1 MKQAVVNNIVI
12 FFLNFLLLFS
22 RSYQFVFL
30 LDFVIISFV
39 ASQTILQVERF
50 QEILVAD
57 TLVFKGKCM
66 SYNTCNDA
74 DAFGL
79 SIIDPCQCRCKDST
93 TVSSSDNKCVSVEKI
108 SAKVDQVS
116 PYQLFTKFTVNSLMQ
131 DEIYIYLCSETSCS
145 RNISYCTIDFENS
158 FYDSSGWQRIW
169 QKKIDVDFFIVKNS
183 FGIAIQFK
191 TVQCAMNKYS
201 GMLLKLSLQCQVN
214 NQVQSGSAVF
224 SVVGS
229 YKIGVSPKDRTTC
242 SKFVTPIPPIT
253 SSTIASI
260 TSSKI
265 FLTST
270 VPFTNNSHLSK
281 NGSFDNL
288 MNTTVKTIKT
298 TTSVLIANNTYV
310 FKELIKSTDSPSLSH
325 VKVRNANTNNAL
337 ISAAVVLIF
346 VVIGSCII
354 IIFLYKRWRRAKRNS
369 VIIDSNQQLSF
380 EQITHPHPV
389 FFLNEGSIYRNGGSV
404 ISKEACCSEAYGI
417 PNISENLDSSIKLSC
432 FEKVF
437 ASLEQTFSRLHK
449 KKSVDN
455 SLDNNFDYRMF
466 IDPISNQNYDGFSV
480 NHFDDLSYNIPEEIV
495 ITNNYNHI
503 DQVNTKTV
511 SYNNATNKVR
521 SKFEKH
527 TSQSSSEIED
537 VLYSV
542 PDEINTIHKNT
553 TPVVLCNTQSGYMK
567 PYPNIIED
575 DKSGDHFYD
584 FPESSEP
591 VLKTASQYEN
601 LASLSMFKK
610 TNSCD
615 KIGNIPI
622 NEFDSNRKTDNE
634 QRREESIYSEPEHD
648 DRLKNTSIIEA
659 TYAVPE
665 QDDSLQI

>member
-1 MKQAVVNNIVI
+1 MKQAFVNNIVI
-12 FFLNFLLLFS
+12 FFLSFFLLFS
-22 RSYQFVFL
+22 RSYRFICL
-30 LDFVIISFV
+30 LNFVIISFV

-50 QEILVAD
+50 QEILVTD

-66 SYNTCNDA
+66 RYNTCNDA

-79 SIIDPCQCRCKDST
+79 SLIDSCQCRCKDST
-93 TVSSSDNKCVSVEKI
+93 TASSSDNKCVSVEKI
-108 SAKVDQVS
+108 SDSSFTLAKVDQVS
-116 PYQLFTKFTVNSLMQ
+116 PYQLVTKFTVNSLMQ

-145 RNISYCTIDFENS
+145 RNISRCTIDFENS

-169 QKKIDVDFFIVKNS
+169 QKKIDVDFFIVINS
-183 FGIAIQFK
+183 FGVAIQFK
-191 TVQCAMNKYS
+191 TVPCAMNKYS
-201 GMLLKLSLQCQVN
+201 GMLLKLSLQCQTN

-224 SVVGS
+224 SIVGS
-229 YKIGVSPKDRTTC
+229 YKIGVAPKDRTTC
-242 SKFVTPIPPIT
+242 SKLVTPIPPIT
-253 SSTIASI
+253 SSTNS
-260 TSSKI
+260 
-265 FLTST
+265 LTNS
-270 VPFTNNSHLSK
+270 VPFTNSSHLSK
-281 NGSFDNL
+281 NGSFDYL
-288 MNTTVKTIKT
+288 TNTTVKTIKA
-298 TTSVLIANNTYV
+298 TTSVLMANNTYV
-310 FKELIKSTDSPSLSH
+310 FKESIKSTDSLSLLH
-325 VKVRNANTNNAL
+325 VKVRNANTNNAI
-337 ISAAVVLIF
+337 ISAAAVLIF
-346 VVIGSCII
+346 VVIGSCVI

-389 FFLNEGSIYRNGGSV
+389 FFLNEGSVYRNGGSV
-404 ISKEACCSEAYGI
+404 ISAEAICSEAYGI
-417 PNISENLDSSIKLSC
+417 PNISESLDSSKKLSC

-437 ASLEQTFSRLHK
+437 VSFEQTFSCLHK

-455 SLDNNFDYRMF
+455 SLDNFDYRMF
-466 IDPISNQNYDGFSV
+466 FDPISNQNYDGFSV

-521 SKFEKH
+521 SKIEKH

-553 TPVVLCNTQSGYMK
+553 TPVILCNTQSGYMK

-591 VLKTASQYEN
+591 VFKTASQYEN
-601 LASLSMFKK
+601 LAPLSIFKK

-648 DRLKNTSIIEA
+648 DRLNNTSIIEA
-659 TYAVPE
+659 SYAVPE
-665 QDDSLQI
+665 QDDSLHEI